1 MARPTPMARVLSKN
15 TVSPSAI
22 AVTIESPSNSHP
34 LAEIA
39 VNTPAPAVASTQA
52 MSSAPPIVD
61 RIALTPTEPSSD
73 MRERA
78 RRLVTAH
85 ATAEP
90 RAARAPNVVSSITS
104 GSYPLDNPGGAR
116 RRSYTV
122 RFLVYGAVFAFAFVA
137 FSLVSFWLAVRPP
150 RLAIPQAPGDYGLK
164 VETVTISADD
174 GVRLAAWLLP
184 RAGAPALVLL
194 HGYPAE
200 KADLLPIAAALAP
213 RFTVLL
219 LDQRYFGQSGGRATT
234 LGFRERRDL
243 RRGIDFLAARGFTEV
258 GVFGLSLGGAV
269 ALLAAAEDPRIRAVA
284 AYAPF
289 ADLRSLGYELY
300 GWLWYLKYPF
310 VGLLRGWSVLFFGH
324 DITAV
329 SPERAAAG
337 ISVPVLLVAS
347 REDEQIPFAHAERL
361 RRALARNTRSEFVFT
376 DRGRH
381 GELPRGF
388 DASLARFF
396 LLYVR

>member
-1 MARPTPMARVLSKN
+1 VK
-15 TVSPSAI
+15 
-22 AVTIESPSNSHP
+22 
-34 LAEIA
+34 
-39 VNTPAPAVASTQA
+39 
-52 MSSAPPIVD
+52 
-61 RIALTPTEPSSD
+61 
-73 MRERA
+73 
-78 RRLVTAH
+78 LV
-85 ATAEP
+85 
-90 RAARAPNVVSSITS
+90 
-104 GSYPLDNPGGAR
+104 
-116 RRSYTV
+116 
-122 RFLVYGAVFAFAFVA
+122 VYAAVFVGAFVA
-137 FSLVSFWLAVRPP
+137 LSLVSFWLAVRPP
-150 RLAIPQAPGDYGLK
+150 RIAVPLAPGDFGLT
-164 VETVTISADD
+164 VETVTIAADD
-174 GVRLAAWLLP
+174 GVKLAAWLLP
-184 RAGAPALVLL
+184 RAGAPAVVLL

-219 LDQRYFGQSGGRATT
+219 LDQRYFGGSGGRATT
-234 LGFRERRDL
+234 LGLRERRDL
-243 RRGIDFLAARGFTEV
+243 SRAIDFLAARGFNQV

-269 ALLAAAEDPRIRAVA
+269 ALLAAADDARIRAVA

-289 ADLRSLGYELY
+289 ADLRALAYDLY

-310 VGLLRGWSVLFFGH
+310 VGLLRGWSLVFFGH

-329 SPERAAAG
+329 SPERAAAA
-337 ISVPVLLVAS
+337 IKVPVLLVAS

-361 RRALARNTRSEFVFT
+361 RRALADNARTEFVFT